1 MEVIELTAEGVSY
14 VNDDTVYE
22 TPDDVIECIERNE
35 AESKHEITTEEE
47 TSAYISLT
55 DHKEPENFYQP
66 LQTLDTSAHP
76 HDTKGDDDQSAFNL
90 NVSAV

>member
-1 MEVIELTAEGVSY
+1 MEVIELAAERVSY

-22 TPDDVIECIERNE
+22 TPDDVIESIERNE
-35 AESKHEITTEEE
+35 AESKREISATEEE

-66 LQTLDTSAHP
+66 LQTLGTE
-76 HDTKGDDDQSAFNL
+76 GDDQSAFNL
-90 NVSAV
+90 NISAV

>member
-1 MEVIELTAEGVSY
+1 MEVIELTGERVSY
-14 VNDDTVYE
+14 VNDDIVYE
-22 TPDDVIECIERNE
+22 TPDDVIESIERNE

-55 DHKEPENFYQP
+55 DNKEPENFYQP
-66 LQTLDTSAHP
+66 LQTLGTSAHP
-76 HDTKGDDDQSAFNL
+76 HDTKGVDDQSAFNL

>member
-1 MEVIELTAEGVSY
+1 MEVIELTAERVSY

-22 TPDDVIECIERNE
+22 TPDDVIESIERNE

-66 LQTLDTSAHP
+66 LQY
-76 HDTKGDDDQSAFNL
+76 DTKGDDDQSAFNL

>member
-1 MEVIELTAEGVSY
+1 MEVIELAAETVSY

-22 TPDDVIECIERNE
+22 TPDDVIESIERNE
-35 AESKHEITTEEE
+35 AESKREISTEEE

-66 LQTLDTSAHP
+66 LQTL
-76 HDTKGDDDQSAFNL
+76 GMEGDDQSAFNF